1 MSERSWG
8 EKNERCNRR
17 RRCRNTRPERAKRAS
32 LIANTMEGEIMRL
45 IVCLIPL
52 LFGCATPRVHCDA
65 HLQPINPP
73 VPNGVAP
80 SAAKVNPARR
90 AP

>member
-1 MSERSWG
+1 
-8 EKNERCNRR
+8 
-17 RRCRNTRPERAKRAS
+17 
-32 LIANTMEGEIMRL
+32 MRL